1 MAELLEV
8 IESLGSGERDVR
20 SIFSSEDGTRVKES
34 ARRFGPAN
42 LLLAEKVIKDVERG
56 RRPTSHLKEAMA
68 TDDFPILFADILD
81 RQMLGYYK
89 EMSPVWQEFI
99 KRDVVNDFR
108 NVKRFAQDGLEGQL
122 PEVGQLEEY
131 PEDSL
136 TESKDEYS
144 VKKYGKR
151 VALSWETWINDDFSN
166 FLRIPERLARAAR
179 RTEQFTAT
187 NLYVDTK
194 GPHASLYKTE
204 FANKIEK
211 NPALSVTGLQKGI
224 ETLAEQV
231 DEDEEPIVTEAV
243 VLVVPPALEVT
254 ALNIINAITID
265 TNELGGTEKNRLRV
279 DNWMKNRVRVVVDPY
294 IPIVASA
301 ENGATS
307 WFLFSDPNAGRPA
320 LIMGFL
326 RGYEEP
332 SLYEKV
338 PTSRRI
344 GGGEVSE
351 SFEIDDR
358 QWRVR
363 HVLGGARLTN
373 TGGAKATVASSG
385 KGS

>member
-1 MAELLEV
+1 MPELLEV
-8 IESLGSGERDVR
+8 IENLGSAERDVR
-20 SIFSSEDGTRVKES
+20 SIFTSEDGTRVKES

-42 LLLAEKVIKDVERG
+42 LLLAERLIKEVERG
-56 RRPTSHLKEAMA
+56 KRPTSHLKEAMS

-81 RQMLGYYK
+81 RQMLGFYK
-89 EMSPVWQEFI
+89 EMDPVWQAFI

-108 NVKRFAQDGLEGQL
+108 PVKRYAQDGLEGQL
-122 PEVGQLEEY
+122 PEVEQLEEY

-136 TESKDEYS
+136 SESADEYS

-179 RTEQFTAT
+179 RTEQRFAT
-187 NLYVDTK
+187 GLYVGEK
-194 GPHASLYKTE
+194 GPNETLYKSE
-204 FANKIEK
+204 YANQITG
-211 NPALSVTGLQKGI
+211 NPVLSIQGLQKGI
-224 ETLAEQV
+224 ETLANQK
-231 DEDEEPIVTEAV
+231 DEDDEPIVNEAV
-243 VLVVPPALEVT
+243 VLVVPPALEIT
-254 ALNIINAITID
+254 ALNIVNAITID
-265 TNELGGTEKNRLRV
+265 VNELGGSEKARLRV

-294 IPIVASA
+294 IPIVASK
-301 ENGATS
+301 ENGGTS
-307 WFLFSDPNAGRPA
+307 WFLFADPNVGRPA

-332 SLYEKV
+332 SLYEKI
-338 PTSRRI
+338 PTARRI

-363 HVLGGARLTN
+363 HVMGGARLLE
-373 TGGAKATVASSG
+373 TGGAKATAASSG